1 MRLDQLLQSA
11 PASIL
16 RGHDAPISSIT
27 EDSRAVTPAAL
38 FIARPGLTHD
48 ARRFIPDA
56 LRLGAAAILT
66 DPASAPSIPPS
77 VPLAVSHDLPLAL
90 ARVAESFYGNPA
102 SKLSVAAVTGTN
114 GKTTT
119 SFLLRHILSYSRPTG
134 LITTVLI
141 DTHSAK
147 HKAVMTTPSAIDISR
162 SLAEMVHAGCESAVL
177 ETSSHA
183 LHQKRVA
190 AIPFRAAVFTNLTGD
205 HLDYHKTMDEYAAA
219 KAILFESL
227 DEHAAAIVNMDDPW
241 SLRMIRDC
249 PAHIYACSLG
259 SPLDRAAS
267 WSFCHAQFLSPPSA
281 SPLVGLT
288 GPWGVIDTELP
299 LVGAHNLMNALQA
312 AAAAYALGC
321 PPSDIRRAL
330 ASAPAPPGRL
340 EPVRRRAD
348 SPEPIS
354 VFVDYAHTDDA
365 LARALAALRPLV
377 PQAASLRV
385 IFGCGG
391 DRDRTKR
398 PRMAAAAEQHADHV
412 VVTSDNPR
420 TEDPQAIIDMVLQ
433 GFSPLARARALTDTD
448 RERAIRAVIA
458 SANEGDIVLIAGKGH
473 EDYQILP
480 DGHGGTTRRHFD
492 DRLVAL
498 DALHARFSHAQPA
511 RTARA

>member
-1 MRLDQLLQSA
+1 MRLDELLHSA
-11 PASIL
+11 HTSIL
-16 RGHDAPISSIT
+16 RGSDTPITSIT
-27 EDSRAVTPAAL
+27 EDSRAVTPGAL
-38 FIARPGLTHD
+38 FIARHGLTHD
-48 ARRFIPDA
+48 AARFIPDA
-56 LRLGAAAILT
+56 IRAGAAAILT
-66 DPASAPSIPPS
+66 DPRAVASVPPS
-77 VPLAVSHDLPLAL
+77 TPLAVSPDLPLAL
-90 ARVAESFYGNPA
+90 AVAAETFYAHPA
-102 SKLSVAAVTGTN
+102 PKLSIAAVTGTN

-119 SFLLRHILSYSRPTG
+119 SFLLKHILSYSRTTG

-162 SLAEMVHAGCESAVL
+162 YLAEMVHAGCASAVI

-190 AIPFRAAVFTNLTGD
+190 AIPIRAAIFTNLTGD
-205 HLDYHKTMDEYAAA
+205 HLDYHKSMDEYAAA
-219 KAILFESL
+219 KAVLFESL
-227 DEHAAAIVNMDDPW
+227 DKHASAIVNMDDPW
-241 SLRMIRDC
+241 SLRMIQDC

-259 SPLDRAAS
+259 APLDRSAS
-267 WSFCHAQFLSPPSA
+267 WSFCHAQFLSPPSVA
-281 SPLVGLT
+281 PLVGLT
-288 GPWGVIDTELP
+288 GPWGVIDTTLP

-312 AAAAYALGC
+312 AAAAFSLGAS
-321 PPSDIRRAL
+321 PSDIQRAL

-348 SPEPIS
+348 HPEPIS

-365 LARALAALRPLV
+365 LIRALSALRPLV
-377 PQAASLRV
+377 PQGASLRV
-385 IFGCGG
+385 VFGCGG

-398 PRMAAAAEQHADHV
+398 PRMAAAAEQHADHI

-433 GFSPLARARALTDTD
+433 GFSPLARARVLTDPD
-448 RERAIRAVIA
+448 RERAIRAVVA

-498 DALHARFSHAQPA
+498 DALHSRFSHTHAA